1 MFAGYEAN
9 LSAATIEA
17 GEGTRQTTKE
27 RTSMGSTVVNHPR
40 ATCSEEYVDE
50 VMAIVKRRDAGQ
62 PEFHQAAQ
70 EVLDSLRLVLAKHP
84 EYREAKILERI
95 VEPER
100 VLMFRVPWFDDQGNV
115 QVNRGFR
122 IEMNSAIGPY
132 KGGLRFHPSVN
143 LGILKFLAFEQVFK
157 NALTTLAMGGG
168 KGGSDFDPKGKSD
181 NEVMRFCQSFMTE
194 LYRHIGPDT
203 DVPAGD
209 IGVGGREIGYLF
221 GQYKRLANE
230 FTGVLTGK
238 GLNWGGSL
246 IRPEATGYGCV
257 YYAQEML
264 KTQGQTLEGKKC
276 LVSGSG
282 NVSQYTVEKLL
293 DLGAKPITWSDS
305 GGFIYDPDGINREKL
320 AWVLDLKN
328 VRRGRIE
335 AYAKQFPKSTFTPV
349 NGNGANPLWSV
360 KADCAFPSATQNEIN
375 AQDATNL
382 IKNGVKVVSEGAN
395 MPSTLDAT
403 RLFLEAK
410 VLYGPAKA
418 ANAGGVATSG
428 LEMAQNSARLS
439 WTRQEVDDRLH
450 KIMIAIHK
458 TCYETAETYG
468 TPGNL
473 VNGANIGGFLKVA
486 NAMLDQGLV

>member
-1 MFAGYEAN
+1 MSAGTLTPSETKTSGGY
-9 LSAATIEA
+9 IE
-17 GEGTRQTTKE
+17 Q
-27 RTSMGSTVVNHPR
+27 
-40 ATCSEEYVDE
+40 
-50 VMAIVKRRDAGQ
+50 VMTQVKAKNPAE
-62 PEFHQAAQ
+62 PEFHQAVQ
-70 EVLDSLRLVLAKHP
+70 EVFDSLRLVLQRHP
-84 EYREAKILERI
+84 EYRDARILERI

-100 VLMFRVPWFDDQGNV
+100 VIMFRVPWFDDQGKI

-132 KGGLRFHPSVN
+132 KGGLRFHPSVT

-157 NALTTLAMGGG
+157 NSLTTLPMGGG

-209 IGVGGREIGYLF
+209 IGVGGREIGFLF

-238 GLNWGGSL
+238 GLSWGGSL

-257 YYAQEML
+257 YFAAEML
-264 KTQGQTLEGKKC
+264 KTRKETLEGKLC

-293 DLGAKPITWSDS
+293 DLGAKPLTVSDS
-305 GGFIYDPDGINREKL
+305 NGVICDPDGIDREKL
-320 AWVLDLKN
+320 AYILDLKN
-328 VRRGRIE
+328 NRRGRIRE
-335 AYAKQFPKSTFTPV
+335 YTENFKKALFMPTDIKSDH
-349 NGNGANPLWSV
+349 NPLWNI

-375 AQDATNL
+375 AKDAGNL
-382 IKNGVKVVSEGAN
+382 IKNGVKVVAEGAN
-395 MPSTLDAT
+395 MPSTLEAT
-403 RLFLEAK
+403 KLFLEAGI
-410 VLYGPAKA
+410 LHGPAKA

-439 WTRQEVDDRLH
+439 WTREEVDDRLH
-450 KIMIAIHK
+450 KIMIAIHNN
-458 TCYETAETYG
+458 CFETAEKYG

-486 NAMLDQGLV
+486 NSMLDQGLV